1 MDNIFSVNTIIIIF
15 IILFPG
21 IIIRRSFYSNKFSKQ
36 FYRGQF
42 SERVI
47 TTLFWGIINIIV
59 AFVLCSFVLKVFFNV
74 NCIICKLQEIIY
86 KIVTYDI
93 TKEFL
98 IFNTISYF
106 NIFLI
111 ISLFI
116 FNLFIL
122 PFLIGRIAFNTIR
135 KLKLDLKYSAFSFSN
150 HWHYFFKGEIVH
162 KIDGNIIDKKNIE
175 FRTNQP
181 NLTILDI
188 LTLEGDKK
196 YLYKGILLEY
206 NLKEGNEDLDSIIL
220 YQPVKKNYDK
230 DKDED
235 GKMCSISFEKI
246 PGNFLLIPYSNI
258 VNLNVTIKPFIDK
271 TNEDVKIEKID
282 NSDSSKKEKEESK
295 SGCIMGL
302 IYLGLLI
309 TSFMFARDIS
319 YFRYTIG
326 LFFILITLAI
336 ISLFIDSLVKKFKF
350 KLLLWLLVLLTVFYM
365 TYIWIFNIDFF
376 NPINIA
382 FDFIKTV
389 NYRDFMFWKN
399 IHPTKK

>member
-1 MDNIFSVNTIIIIF
+1 M
-15 IILFPG
+15 
-21 IIIRRSFYSNKFSKQ
+21 
-36 FYRGQF
+36 
-42 SERVI
+42 
-47 TTLFWGIINIIV
+47 
-59 AFVLCSFVLKVFFNV
+59 
-74 NCIICKLQEIIY
+74 
-86 KIVTYDI
+86 
-93 TKEFL
+93 

-106 NIFLI
+106 NVFLI

-271 TNEDVKIEKID
+271 TNEDVKIE
-282 NSDSSKKEKEESK
+282 
-295 SGCIMGL
+295 
-302 IYLGLLI
+302 
-309 TSFMFARDIS
+309 
-319 YFRYTIG
+319 
-326 LFFILITLAI
+326 
-336 ISLFIDSLVKKFKF
+336 
-350 KLLLWLLVLLTVFYM
+350 
-365 TYIWIFNIDFF
+365 
-376 NPINIA
+376 
-382 FDFIKTV
+382 
-389 NYRDFMFWKN
+389 
-399 IHPTKK
+399 

>member
-106 NIFLI
+106 NVFLI

-282 NSDSSKKEKEESK
+282 NSDSSKKEKEK
-295 SGCIMGL
+295 
-302 IYLGLLI
+302 
-309 TSFMFARDIS
+309 
-319 YFRYTIG
+319 
-326 LFFILITLAI
+326 
-336 ISLFIDSLVKKFKF
+336 
-350 KLLLWLLVLLTVFYM
+350 
-365 TYIWIFNIDFF
+365 
-376 NPINIA
+376 
-382 FDFIKTV
+382 
-389 NYRDFMFWKN
+389 
-399 IHPTKK
+399 